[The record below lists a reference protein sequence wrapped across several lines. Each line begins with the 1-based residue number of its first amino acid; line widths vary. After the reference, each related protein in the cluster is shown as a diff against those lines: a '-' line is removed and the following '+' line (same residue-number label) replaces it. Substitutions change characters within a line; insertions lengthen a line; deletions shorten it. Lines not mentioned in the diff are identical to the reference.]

1 MAGRRTSS
9 TAPATTPA
17 ATPFDTRN
25 IPSLHLRAPGLSGR
39 PRVLWGWGLELHQRI
54 ELEARERRVGV
65 VGRPGDEV
73 REVAL
78 CADRERIQELVLD
91 ADSGPLHVRS
101 GRAEVAE
108 REGRD
113 GGLLPQVLVEAE
125 DRPVALGLGLAE
137 SEPAGPAVGV

>member
-1 MAGRRTSS
+1 PDSRKRGA
-9 TAPATTPA
+9 
-17 ATPFDTRN
+17 
-25 IPSLHLRAPGLSGR
+25 
-39 PRVLWGWGLELHQRI
+39 VELELHQRI

-65 VGRPGDEV
+65 AGRPVDEV

-78 CADRERIQELVLD
+78 RADRERVQELVVEPE
-91 ADSGPLHVRS
+91 AGSLHVRS

-125 DRPVALGLGLAE
+125 DRPVALGPGLAE
-137 SEPAGPAVGV
+137 SEPAGPAV